1 MHLEELPNYI
11 CNNRHIG
18 VSLKKDQF
26 STGYL
31 HQNYTIG
38 IMPHSSLYI
47 KFNLKENIMENNE
60 ILTSASSEEMLDT
73 DSDYVAAIN
82 ELKQNTVSK
91 TEYTKLRAENK
102 KLLDALV
109 NGREIDLPKEEKV
122 DVNDLRKKLFNKD
135 ANLSNLEYVDTALK
149 LRTAL
154 IEQGERD
161 PFLPVGDRVSETT
174 EMYDIAQRVA
184 DGLQECVEFADG
196 DSGIF
201 TAQLQRI
208 TKDTPIKRR
217 R

>member
-1 MHLEELPNYI
+1 MNEELTN
-11 CNNRHIG
+11 
-18 VSLKKDQF
+18 V
-26 STGYL
+26 
-31 HQNYTIG
+31 
-38 IMPHSSLYI
+38 
-47 KFNLKENIMENNE
+47 
-60 ILTSASSEEMLDT
+60 SSEEMLDT
-73 DSDYVAAIN
+73 DADYVAAIN

-109 NGREIDLPKEEKV
+109 SGREIDLPKEEPI
-122 DVNDLRKKLFNKD
+122 DVNELRKKLFNKD

-149 LRTAL
+149 LRSAL

-161 PFLPVGDRVSETT
+161 PFLPVGDRVSETA

-184 DGLQECVEFADG
+184 DGLQECVDFADG